1 MINNLTNLIRTH
13 EGIRL
18 FPYKCPAG
26 KLTIGFGRNL
36 EARGITVKEAEFLLE
51 NDLAKIKVDLNN
63 RIDFFGHLD
72 DVRQAILIDMAYN
85 LGTKGLLSFR
95 RMLHY
100 LDLGNYKKAAK
111 EMLDSKWAKQV
122 GRRAVKLSHMMRD
135 GNWS

>member
-1 MINNLTNLIRTH
+1 MINNLTNLVRAH
-13 EGIRL
+13 EGLRL

-51 NDLAKIKVDLNN
+51 NDLVKIEVELNN
-63 RIDFFGHLD
+63 KIDFFNQLD
-72 DVRQAILIDMAYN
+72 DVRQAVLIDMAYN

-100 LDLGNYKKAAK
+100 LDLGNCRKASE
-111 EMLDSKWAKQV
+111 EMLNSRWSKQV
-122 GRRAVKLSHMMRD
+122 GRRAVQLSHMMRD